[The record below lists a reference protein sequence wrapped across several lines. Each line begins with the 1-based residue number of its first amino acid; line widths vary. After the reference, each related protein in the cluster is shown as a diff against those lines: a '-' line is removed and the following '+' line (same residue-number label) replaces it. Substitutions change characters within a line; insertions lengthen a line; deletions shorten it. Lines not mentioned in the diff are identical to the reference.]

1 MRVGTCL
8 LLLGSYCSGYDAG
21 KGWLQAGWL
30 CGLAVT
36 APYALMCRVSP
47 QLRWPRS
54 LTVIAVGMLVC
65 KDGPPEQEP
74 PERVT
79 SVEWGCL
86 LGVWWGGSHFRGS
99 SLEWI
104 GLARLVLRARSEH
117 MVLCRLMEKHRNVA
131 LQCWVNWVE
140 GEFFVFVSLKIP
152 YISSIAG
159 ESYTKSLPFDI
170 HLKISQKSPL
180 LTHILFKVLPLCL
193 SSE

>member
-1 MRVGTCL
+1 MVGW
-8 LLLGSYCSGYDAG
+8 
-21 KGWLQAGWL
+21 KPLQRIQ
-30 CGLAVT
+30 
-36 APYALMCRVSP
+36 P
-47 QLRWPRS
+47 
-54 LTVIAVGMLVC
+54 
-65 KDGPPEQEP
+65 
-74 PERVT
+74 
-79 SVEWGCL
+79 
-86 LGVWWGGSHFRGS
+86 
-99 SLEWI
+99 EWI

-152 YISSIAG
+152 YISSITG
-159 ESYTKSLPFDI
+159 ESYPKSLPFDI